1 MRTLTKSLFV
11 VYLLFSFSLQELT
24 VQPSRLSDQLLSS
37 KTMADLTDLAL
48 VCLCYCVTSPHTG
61 SMAPQGVRR
70 RVFDDLMRLMVCLPP
85 LLHNMLVVLRT
96 EVSGKRNSLL

>member
-1 MRTLTKSLFV
+1 MRL
-11 VYLLFSFSLQELT
+11 
-24 VQPSRLSDQLLSS
+24 
-37 KTMADLTDLAL
+37 M